1 MEQSLY
7 IIMYLQAL
15 HFLREE
21 FQTISQ
27 SSVLQHLDKSHL
39 IEVLRSPFLQA
50 SELEV
55 LHAVLKWGENE
66 LVKRMEDRG
75 KINNIFIYI
84 YRMQLCF

>member
-1 MEQSLY
+1 MSFFW
-7 IIMYLQAL
+7 QAL

-21 FQTISQ
+21 FQAITQ
-27 SSVLQHLDKSHL
+27 SSVLQHLDKIHL
-39 IEVLRSPFLQA
+39 IEVLKSPFLQA

-75 KINNIFIYI
+75 EVPTFV
-84 YRMQLCF
+84 